1 MKFEFMVALR
11 FLKES
16 KGQTLLIMAGII
28 IGVSVQIFL
37 ASLIGGLQDNLI
49 NNTVGD
55 APHIFISASENRP
68 ASFIEKRKDEIIYS
82 KITES
87 RTLRNIISYNQIL
100 QELEEDPRLT
110 AVSPVINQQAF
121 VTRGGVQSTVNI
133 KGIEFSKGEK
143 VYNISEKLLEKE
155 GNLTGNN
162 VYIGI
167 GLSESTGLEINSIM
181 EIKNRVGTSAF
192 YKVSGIFDFE
202 NQQINDSLVFMNISS
217 AQSFF
222 QMDGMISQIE
232 IQTPKV
238 FEAETITND
247 LEKKYLGYKLVS
259 WQENNQQLLTA
270 LNSQSS
276 SSYVIQFFVILAI
289 TLGIASVLAINV
301 VQKSR
306 QIGILKAMG
315 ATGSM
320 ASRIFIIQ
328 GALLGFIGSLFGVV
342 FGILLLK
349 VFIAGTRSAGGDDL
363 FPIVIE
369 PGVLIFSVIIATL
382 ASIIAAA
389 IPARKAAL
397 LDPIEVIRNG

>member
-1 MKFEFMVALR
+1 MKFELMVALR

-16 KGQTLLIMAGII
+16 KGQTLLIMAGIV

-37 ASLIGGLQDNLI
+37 AVLIGGLQKDLI
-49 NNTVGD
+49 NSTVGD
-55 APHIFISASENRP
+55 SPHIFFSASENRP
-68 ASFIEKRKDEIIYS
+68 SSFILSKEDEIIVS
-82 KITES
+82 RVTES

-100 QELEEDPRLT
+100 NELQEDNRFD

-121 VTRGGVQSTVNI
+121 ITRGGVQSTVSV
-133 KGIEFSKGEK
+133 KGIEFNEGDKI
-143 VYNISEKLLEKE
+143 YNISQRTLEKVGE
-155 GNLTGNN
+155 LTGNN
-162 VYIGI
+162 IYIGV
-167 GLSESTGLEINSIM
+167 GLSENTGLEVNSIIEM
-181 EIKNRVGTSAF
+181 KSSLGTSAF

-202 NQQINDSLVFMNISS
+202 NQQLNDSLVFMNLAS

-222 QMDGMISQIE
+222 QMDGMISHIEMQI
-232 IQTPKV
+232 PRV
-238 FEAETITND
+238 FEAEGISEE
-247 LEKKYLGYKLVS
+247 LQVRYPGYKLVS

-270 LNSQSS
+270 LNSQST

-301 VQKSR
+301 VQKGK

-315 ATGSM
+315 ATGGM
-320 ASRIFIIQ
+320 ASRIFILQ
-328 GALLGFIGSLFGVV
+328 GALLGFVGSLFGVV
-342 FGILLLK
+342 FGLFLLEG
-349 VFIAGTRSAGGDDL
+349 FIIGTRSPSGEDL
-363 FPIVIE
+363 FPLEIE
-369 PGVLIFSVIIATL
+369 PGILLISVIIATF

>member
-1 MKFEFMVALR
+1 MKFELMVALR

-16 KGQTLLIMAGII
+16 KGQTILIMAGII

-37 ASLIGGLQDNLI
+37 ASLIGGLQIDLVDR
-49 NNTVGD
+49 TVGD
-55 APHIFISASENRP
+55 APHIFINASENRP
-68 ASFIEKRKDEIIYS
+68 ASFIIKGENEIIS
-82 KITES
+82 SRVTES

-100 QELEEDPRLT
+100 QDLEKDNRLA
-110 AVSPVINQQAF
+110 AVSPVVNKQAF
-121 VTRGGVQSTVNI
+121 FTRGGVQSTVSV
-133 KGIEFSKGEK
+133 KGIEFSKGNK
-143 VYNISEKLLEKE
+143 IYNIRERLLLNE
-155 GNLTGNN
+155 GPLTGNN
-162 VYIGI
+162 IYIGI
-167 GLSESTGLEINSIM
+167 GLSENTGLEINSIM
-181 EIKNRVGTSAF
+181 EIKNSFGTSSF
-192 YKVSGIFDFE
+192 YKVAGIFDFE
-202 NQQINDSLVFMNISS
+202 NQQVNDSLVFMNLSS

-232 IQTPKV
+232 IQIPEV
-238 FEAETITND
+238 FEAESITVD
-247 LEKKYLGYKLVS
+247 LKKTYPEYKLVS

-315 ATGSM
+315 ASAGV
-320 ASRIFIIQ
+320 ASKIFIIQ
-328 GALLGFIGSLFGVV
+328 GALLGFIGSLFGIV
-342 FGILLLK
+342 FGVGLLK
-349 VFIAGTRSAGGDDL
+349 GFIVATSTVGGDPL
-363 FPIVIE
+363 FPIVIA
-369 PGVLIFSVIIATL
+369 PKILLISVLIATTS
-382 ASIIAAA
+382 SIIAAT

>member
-1 MKFEFMVALR
+1 MKFELMVALR

-37 ASLIGGLQDNLI
+37 SVLIGGLQKDLI
-49 NNTVGD
+49 NSTVGD
-55 APHIFISASENRP
+55 SPHIFISASENRP
-68 ASFIEKRKDEIIYS
+68 SSFITTGEGGVVVS
-82 KITES
+82 KVTES

-100 QELEEDPRLT
+100 EDLNKDTRFS
-110 AVSPVINQQAF
+110 AVSPVVNQQAF
-121 VTRGGVQSTVNI
+121 VTRGGVQSTVSV
-133 KGIEFSKGEK
+133 KGIEIDNGDKIYK
-143 VYNISEKLLEKE
+143 ITQRLLEKE
-155 GNLTGNN
+155 GELTGNN
-162 VYIGI
+162 IYIGI
-167 GLSESTGLEINSIM
+167 GLSESTGLEMNSIL
-181 EIKNRVGTSAF
+181 ELRSSLGSTAF

-202 NQQINDSLVFMNISS
+202 NQQLNNALLFMNLAS

-222 QMDGMISQIE
+222 QMDGMISHIEMQIP
-232 IQTPKV
+232 QV
-238 FEAETITND
+238 FEAESITRD
-247 LEKKYLGYKLVS
+247 LSKNYPDYKLVS

-301 VQKSR
+301 VQKGK

-315 ATGSM
+315 ATGGQ
-320 ASRIFIIQ
+320 ASRIFILQ

-342 FGILLLK
+342 FGIALLEG
-349 VFIAGTRSAGGDDL
+349 FIIGTRSPGGDDL
-363 FPIVIE
+363 FPLTIE
-369 PGVLIFSVIIATL
+369 PGVLLFSVAIATS

>member
-1 MKFEFMVALR
+1 MKFELMVALR

-37 ASLIGGLQDNLI
+37 SVLIGGLQKDLI
-49 NNTVGD
+49 NSTVGD
-55 APHIFISASENRP
+55 SPHIFISASENRP
-68 ASFIEKRKDEIIYS
+68 SSFITTGEGGVVVS
-82 KITES
+82 KVTES

-100 QELEEDPRLT
+100 EDLNKDTRFS
-110 AVSPVINQQAF
+110 AVSPVVNQQAF
-121 VTRGGVQSTVNI
+121 VTRGGVQSTVSV
-133 KGIEFSKGEK
+133 KGIEIDNGDKIYK
-143 VYNISEKLLEKE
+143 ITQRLLEKE
-155 GNLTGNN
+155 GELTGNN
-162 VYIGI
+162 IYIGI
-167 GLSESTGLEINSIM
+167 GLSESTGLEMNSIL
-181 EIKNRVGTSAF
+181 ELRSSLGSTAF

-202 NQQINDSLVFMNISS
+202 NQQLNDALVFMNLAS

-222 QMDGMISQIE
+222 QMDGMISHIEMQIP
-232 IQTPKV
+232 QV
-238 FEAETITND
+238 FEAESITRD
-247 LEKKYLGYKLVS
+247 LSKNYPDYKLVS

-301 VQKSR
+301 VQKGK

-315 ATGSM
+315 ATGGQ
-320 ASRIFIIQ
+320 ASKIFILQ

-342 FGILLLK
+342 FGIALLEG
-349 VFIAGTRSAGGDDL
+349 FIIGTRSPGGDDL
-363 FPIVIE
+363 FPLTIE
-369 PGVLIFSVIIATL
+369 PGVLLFSVAIATS

>member
-1 MKFEFMVALR
+1 MKFELMVALR

-37 ASLIGGLQDNLI
+37 SVLIGGLQKDLI
-49 NNTVGD
+49 NSTVGD
-55 APHIFISASENRP
+55 SPHIFISASENRP
-68 ASFIEKRKDEIIYS
+68 FSFITTGEGGVVVS
-82 KITES
+82 KVTES

-100 QELEEDPRLT
+100 EDLNKDTRFS
-110 AVSPVINQQAF
+110 AVSPVVNQQAF
-121 VTRGGVQSTVNI
+121 VTRGGVQSTVSV
-133 KGIEFSKGEK
+133 KGIEIDNGDKIYK
-143 VYNISEKLLEKE
+143 ITQRLLEKE
-155 GNLTGNN
+155 GELTGNN
-162 VYIGI
+162 IYIGI
-167 GLSESTGLEINSIM
+167 GLSESTGLEMNSIL
-181 EIKNRVGTSAF
+181 ELRSSLGSTAF

-202 NQQINDSLVFMNISS
+202 NQQLNDALVFMNLAS

-222 QMDGMISQIE
+222 QMDGMISHIEMQIP
-232 IQTPKV
+232 QV
-238 FEAETITND
+238 FEAESITRD
-247 LEKKYLGYKLVS
+247 LSKNYPDYKLVS

-301 VQKSR
+301 VQKGK

-315 ATGSM
+315 ATGGQ
-320 ASRIFIIQ
+320 ASRIFILQ

-342 FGILLLK
+342 FGIALLEG
-349 VFIAGTRSAGGDDL
+349 FIIGTRSPGGDDL
-363 FPIVIE
+363 FPLTIE
-369 PGVLIFSVIIATL
+369 PGVLLFSVAIATS

>member
-16 KGQTLLIMAGII
+16 KGQTLLIMSGII

-37 ASLIGGLQDNLI
+37 SVLIGGLQKDLI
-49 NNTVGD
+49 NSTVGD
-55 APHIFISASENRP
+55 SPHIFISASENRP
-68 ASFIEKRKDEIIYS
+68 ASFITPEENEIVVS
-82 KITES
+82 RVTES

-100 QELEEDPRLT
+100 EELNEDKRLS
-110 AVSPVINQQAF
+110 AVSPVVNQQAF
-121 VTRGGVQSTVNI
+121 VTRGGVQSTVSV
-133 KGIEFSKGEK
+133 KGIEIENGDKIYK
-143 VYNISEKLLEKE
+143 VTPRLLEKE
-155 GNLTGNN
+155 GELTGNN
-162 VYIGI
+162 IYIGI
-167 GLSESTGLEINSIM
+167 GLSENTGLEINSIL
-181 EIKNRVGTSAF
+181 ELRSSFGTTAF

-202 NQQINDSLVFMNISS
+202 NQQLNDALVFMNLAS

-222 QMDGMISQIE
+222 QMDGMISHVEMQIP
-232 IQTPKV
+232 QV
-238 FEAETITND
+238 FEAESIARD
-247 LEKKYLGYKLVS
+247 LEKKFPDYKLVS

-301 VQKSR
+301 VQKGK

-315 ATGSM
+315 ATGGQ
-320 ASRIFIIQ
+320 ASRIFILQ

-342 FGILLLK
+342 FGIALLEAFILGTRSPNGDNLFPLTIEPGILLFS
-349 VFIAGTRSAGGDDL
+349 VFIAT
-363 FPIVIE
+363 
-369 PGVLIFSVIIATL
+369 T

>member
-1 MKFEFMVALR
+1 MKFELMVALR

-37 ASLIGGLQDNLI
+37 SVLIGGLQKDLI
-49 NNTVGD
+49 NSTVGD
-55 APHIFISASENRP
+55 SPHIFISASENRP
-68 ASFIEKRKDEIIYS
+68 SSFITTGEGGVVVS
-82 KITES
+82 KVTES

-100 QELEEDPRLT
+100 EDLNKDTRFS
-110 AVSPVINQQAF
+110 AVSPVVNQQAF
-121 VTRGGVQSTVNI
+121 VTRGGVQSTVSV
-133 KGIEFSKGEK
+133 KGIEIDNGDKIYK
-143 VYNISEKLLEKE
+143 ITQRLLEKE
-155 GNLTGNN
+155 GELTGNN
-162 VYIGI
+162 IYIGI
-167 GLSESTGLEINSIM
+167 GLSESTGLEMNSIL
-181 EIKNRVGTSAF
+181 ELRSSLGSTAF

-202 NQQINDSLVFMNISS
+202 NQQLNDALVFMNLAS

-222 QMDGMISQIE
+222 QMDGMISHIEMQIP
-232 IQTPKV
+232 QV
-238 FEAETITND
+238 FEAESITRD
-247 LEKKYLGYKLVS
+247 LSKNYPDYKLVS

-301 VQKSR
+301 VQKGK

-315 ATGSM
+315 ATGGQ
-320 ASRIFIIQ
+320 ASRIFILQ

-342 FGILLLK
+342 FGIALLEG
-349 VFIAGTRSAGGDDL
+349 FIIGTRSPGGDDL
-363 FPIVIE
+363 FPLTIE
-369 PGVLIFSVIIATL
+369 PGVLLFSVAIATS

>member
-1 MKFEFMVALR
+1 MKFELMVALR

-37 ASLIGGLQDNLI
+37 SVLIGGLQKDLI
-49 NNTVGD
+49 NSTVGD
-55 APHIFISASENRP
+55 SPHIFISASENRP
-68 ASFIEKRKDEIIYS
+68 SSFITTGEGGVVVS
-82 KITES
+82 KVTES

-100 QELEEDPRLT
+100 EDLNRDT
-110 AVSPVINQQAF
+110 RFSAVSPVVNQQAF
-121 VTRGGVQSTVNI
+121 VTRGGVQSTVSV
-133 KGIEFSKGEK
+133 KGIEIDNGDKIYK
-143 VYNISEKLLEKE
+143 ITQRLLEKE
-155 GNLTGNN
+155 GELTGNN
-162 VYIGI
+162 IYIGI
-167 GLSESTGLEINSIM
+167 GLSESTGLEMNSIL
-181 EIKNRVGTSAF
+181 ELRSSLGSTAF

-202 NQQINDSLVFMNISS
+202 NQQLNDALVFMNLAS

-222 QMDGMISQIE
+222 QMDGMISHIEMQIP
-232 IQTPKV
+232 QV
-238 FEAETITND
+238 FEAESITRD
-247 LEKKYLGYKLVS
+247 LSKNYPDYKLVS

-301 VQKSR
+301 VQKGK

-315 ATGSM
+315 ATGGQ
-320 ASRIFIIQ
+320 ASRIFILQ

-342 FGILLLK
+342 FGIVLLEG
-349 VFIAGTRSAGGDDL
+349 FIIGTRSPGGDDL
-363 FPIVIE
+363 FPLTIE
-369 PGVLIFSVIIATL
+369 PGVLLFSVAIATS

>member
-1 MKFEFMVALR
+1 MKFELMVALR

-37 ASLIGGLQDNLI
+37 SVLIGGLQKDLI
-49 NNTVGD
+49 NSTVGD
-55 APHIFISASENRP
+55 SPHIFISASENRP
-68 ASFIEKRKDEIIYS
+68 SSFITTGEGGVVVS
-82 KITES
+82 KVTES

-100 QELEEDPRLT
+100 EDLNKDTRFS
-110 AVSPVINQQAF
+110 AVSPVVNQQAF
-121 VTRGGVQSTVNI
+121 VTRGGVQSTVSV
-133 KGIEFSKGEK
+133 KGIEFDNGDKI
-143 VYNISEKLLEKE
+143 YNITQRLLEKE
-155 GNLTGNN
+155 GELTGNN
-162 VYIGI
+162 IYIGI
-167 GLSESTGLEINSIM
+167 GLSESTGLEMNSIL
-181 EIKNRVGTSAF
+181 ELRSSLGSTAF

-202 NQQINDSLVFMNISS
+202 NQQLNDALVFMNLAS

-222 QMDGMISQIE
+222 QMDGMISHIEMQIP
-232 IQTPKV
+232 QV
-238 FEAETITND
+238 FEAESITRD
-247 LEKKYLGYKLVS
+247 LSKNYPDYKLVS

-301 VQKSR
+301 VQKGK

-315 ATGSM
+315 ATGGQ
-320 ASRIFIIQ
+320 ASRIFILQ

-342 FGILLLK
+342 FGIALLEG
-349 VFIAGTRSAGGDDL
+349 FIIGTRSPGGDDL
-363 FPIVIE
+363 FPLTIE
-369 PGVLIFSVIIATL
+369 PGVLLFSVAIATS

>member
-1 MKFEFMVALR
+1 MKFELMVALR

-37 ASLIGGLQDNLI
+37 SVLIGGLQKDLI
-49 NNTVGD
+49 NSTVGD
-55 APHIFISASENRP
+55 SPHIFISASENRP
-68 ASFIEKRKDEIIYS
+68 SSFITTGEGGVVVS
-82 KITES
+82 KVTES

-100 QELEEDPRLT
+100 EDLNKDTRFS
-110 AVSPVINQQAF
+110 AVSPVVNQQAF
-121 VTRGGVQSTVNI
+121 VTRGGVQSTVSV
-133 KGIEFSKGEK
+133 KGIEFDNGDKI
-143 VYNISEKLLEKE
+143 YNITQRLLEKE
-155 GNLTGNN
+155 GELTGNN
-162 VYIGI
+162 IYIGI
-167 GLSESTGLEINSIM
+167 GLSESTGLEMNSIL
-181 EIKNRVGTSAF
+181 ELRSSLGSTAF

-202 NQQINDSLVFMNISS
+202 NQQLNDAFLFMNLAS

-222 QMDGMISQIE
+222 QMDGMISHIEMQIP
-232 IQTPKV
+232 QV
-238 FEAETITND
+238 FEAESITRD
-247 LEKKYLGYKLVS
+247 LSKNYPDYKLVS

-301 VQKSR
+301 VQKGK

-315 ATGSM
+315 ATGGQ
-320 ASRIFIIQ
+320 ASRIFILQ

-342 FGILLLK
+342 FGITLLEG
-349 VFIAGTRSAGGDDL
+349 FIIGTRSPGGDDL
-363 FPIVIE
+363 FPLTIE
-369 PGVLIFSVIIATL
+369 PGVLLFSVAIATS

>member
-1 MKFEFMVALR
+1 MKFELMVALR

-16 KGQTLLIMAGII
+16 KGQTLLILLGII

-37 ASLIGGLQDNLI
+37 SVLIGGLQEDLI
-49 NNTVGD
+49 NSTVGD
-55 APHIFISASENRP
+55 SPHIFISASENRP
-68 ASFIEKRKDEIIYS
+68 SSFINVEEDEILVS

-87 RTLRNIISYNQIL
+87 RTLKNIISYNEI
-100 QELEEDPRLT
+100 LEELNEDSRFS
-110 AVSPVINQQAF
+110 AVSPVVNQQAF
-121 VTRGGVQSTVNI
+121 VTRGGVQSTVNV
-133 KGIEFSKGEK
+133 KGIEIDNGDKIYK
-143 VYNISEKLLEKE
+143 IRPRLLAKE
-155 GNLTGNN
+155 GELTGNN
-162 VYIGI
+162 IYIGT
-167 GLSESTGLEINSIM
+167 GLSENTGLEINSIL
-181 EIKNRVGTSAF
+181 ELRSSFGTSAF

-202 NQQINDSLVFMNISS
+202 NQQLNDALVFMNLPS

-232 IQTPKV
+232 MQIPKV
-238 FEAETITND
+238 FEAEPITRD
-247 LEKKYLGYKLVS
+247 LEKKFPGYKLVS

-301 VQKSR
+301 VQKGK

-315 ATGSM
+315 ATGGM
-320 ASRIFIIQ
+320 ASRIFILQ
-328 GALLGFIGSLFGVV
+328 GALLGFVGSLFGVV
-342 FGILLLK
+342 FGIALLEGFL
-349 VFIAGTRSAGGDDL
+349 IGTRSPTGDDL
-363 FPIVIE
+363 FPLSIE
-369 PGVLIFSVIIATL
+369 PGILLFSVVIATS

>member
-37 ASLIGGLQDNLI
+37 ASLIGGLQDDLI

-55 APHIFISASENRP
+55 SPHIFISASENRP
-68 ASFIEKRKDEIIYS
+68 GSFIKKGKDEIIS
-82 KITES
+82 SRVTES

-121 VTRGGVQSTVNI
+121 VTRGGVQTTVSI

-143 VYNISEKLLEKE
+143 IYNISEKLLEQD
-155 GNLTGNN
+155 GNLAGNN
-162 VYIGI
+162 IYIGI
-167 GLSESTGLEINSIM
+167 GLSESTGLEMNSII
-181 EIKNRVGTSAF
+181 EIKNREGSSAF

-232 IQTPKV
+232 IQISKV

-247 LEKKYLGYKLVS
+247 LEKKYPEYKLVS

-315 ATGSM
+315 ATGGM

-342 FGILLLK
+342 FGIILLK
-349 VFIAGTRSAGGDDL
+349 GFIAGTRSAGGDDL

-369 PGVLIFSVIIATL
+369 SGVLILSVIIATL